1 MDGRPIGAR
10 EIVYADPVTQLRN
23 IVIRNVNAKGQKLGT
38 MNGFKVSPFGNDVF
52 HFENCRFEA
61 ETGLTIGNADAVSFD
76 GVELVVKEGPTFI
89 PVGQQ
94 Q

>member
-1 MDGRPIGAR
+1 M
-10 EIVYADPVTQLRN
+10 
-23 IVIRNVNAKGQKLGT
+23 IRNVKAKGTKLGT
-38 MNGFKVSPFGNDVF
+38 MNGFPVSPFGSDVF

-61 ETGLTIGNADAVSFD
+61 ETGLTIGNAPGVSFD
-76 GVELVVKEGPTFI
+76 GVELIVHEGPTFI